1 MAHLEWS
8 NSLDTGISV
17 IDEQHKRIVDYINE
31 LYDAQQTLDKRRVGE
46 VIDELVDYTVSHFA
60 FEESLME
67 QAGYPFLEPHKKV
80 HGLFVKKVTKFVDRF
95 EAGEDV
101 AGELLTMLQR
111 WLINHIRNEDG
122 DYTEIV
128 RRNMK
133 DLKGDGG
140 FLSRSL
146 KKFFG

>member
-31 LYDAQQTLDKRRVGE
+31 LHDAQQTLDKRRVGE

-67 QAGYPFLEPHKKV
+67 QAGYPFLEAHKQGTRPV
-80 HGLFVKKVTKFVDRF
+80 RQEGDQVRGLLR
-95 EAGEDV
+95 
-101 AGELLTMLQR
+101 
-111 WLINHIRNEDG
+111 
-122 DYTEIV
+122 
-128 RRNMK
+128 
-133 DLKGDGG
+133 GG
-140 FLSRSL
+140 
-146 KKFFG
+146 